1 MKIEK
6 KLWITLFVFGL
17 FAIGFSG
24 WIFSQSTAREK
35 LLWDNTIRFETKK
48 LTDGE
53 IKSENIALPE
63 DFDDPRSILF
73 KTTHT
78 IAEVW
83 LDGEK
88 IYEYGN
94 EEDAPSFMKSPG
106 SCWHIVNIPEDSAGK
121 SLEVRIIPVYD
132 NYYGN
137 EVSIVYGTRG
147 NCVLKILMDSFKTL
161 LLSCGILFASII
173 CLLLYLGAVR
183 RKRRDKT
190 ETKIEVFLNLGF
202 FSLLIAVWTLAQCGF
217 LQFLIPDGRT
227 LYFVDYFSFFLFP
240 VPFNFLLYDICKSRY
255 HKGALIFPI
264 LYLANMAADV
274 LLQCTGIIDIFRL
287 LPATHV
293 IMVANAVYTVAL
305 ILYEA
310 RKEGNDEAKKFQY
323 PMCVLIVFGMAEMF
337 LYYLRKFQQTSI
349 LLPIGTLLFIIMLIW
364 IQVSQYYDQYIQK
377 QKVIYLQKI
386 ANMDM
391 LTEAMNR
398 NAYEDMVKYLDEGEI
413 KLSTTGV
420 VVFDLDDLKVI
431 NDNFGH
437 EKGDEALKLC
447 YQCISQAFQNVKNC
461 FRIGGDEFAYVY
473 HSDEKDMI
481 PERLKTLEL
490 LLKKT
495 AKTHK
500 LDYPL
505 SISAGYAYYQP
516 DIDFDFKDIVRRSD
530 TMLYRQKRRKKIA
543 RSTDPGHLLSRMEK
557 HSTEEITDEVI
568 LQEKK
573 YQSMPLDELCSV
585 IDLLSPTT
593 DNYPYVVDFRTDF
606 YYIANQALD
615 RFCIP
620 KNSFHNV
627 ISNHKEFVYEPDY
640 EKMKEEFDNLLKT
653 DRCTHSMEYR
663 WLDLKKMPVWI
674 HCKGYLV
681 RDDNMK
687 PLYMIGCINEIGE
700 RQKADNVSGLLGET
714 GFREYMDQQDTP
726 LEKGYLLR
734 IGIDH
739 FKEINDNFGQE
750 YGDFVLRKTADCISG
765 CLSEGQKVYKLV
777 ADEFLILDVS
787 SDQVRD
793 AAKLYDKVRA
803 ATDRFIESNEFKVM
817 YTVSGGIV
825 SFAAL
830 EGNQYS
836 EALKLTDFALNEAKT
851 LGRNRCYIFDGET
864 YRKFLRKR
872 EITQELREAVLNGC
886 QGFAAFYQPV
896 FAEDKKVPYGAEAL
910 MRFTSEKL
918 GIISPAEFIPILE
931 ETGLI
936 IPAGRWMMR
945 EAMGKCS
952 EIRKVLPGFRVSI
965 NISQVQASKS
975 DVIQDISAEM
985 KRAGLSLEALI
996 VELTESDLLEQ
1007 NINEKHFLTE
1017 LKRMGISLALDD
1029 FGTGYSNFHYLSEL
1043 KPEIIKIDRSFTV
1056 KAVADEQEYY
1066 LLNQFCTM
1074 IHNLDLRICIEGVE
1088 NEQEWAMIRKL
1099 YPEFTQGYFW
1109 GKPCEYEE
1117 FMRKFT
1123 ESRL

>member
-6 KLWITLFVFGL
+6 RLWITLFVFGL
-17 FAIGFSG
+17 FAICFSG
-24 WIFSQSTAREK
+24 WIFSQSTTREK
-35 LLWDNTIRFETKK
+35 LFWDNTIQCETKE
-48 LTDGE
+48 LEEGE

-63 DFDDPRSILF
+63 DFDIPRSILF

-94 EEDAPSFMKSPG
+94 EADAPGFMKSPG
-106 SCWHIVNIPEDSAGK
+106 SCWHIVDIPGDSAGK
-121 SLEVRIIPVYD
+121 SLEVRIIPVYEG
-132 NYYGN
+132 YYGN
-137 EVSIVYGTRG
+137 EVSLVYGTRG
-147 NCVLKILMDSFKTL
+147 DCILKILTDSL
-161 LLSCGILFASII
+161 GNLVISCGILFAAVI
-173 CLLLYLGAVR
+173 CLILYCGAVR
-183 RKRRDKT
+183 RKRSDKT
-190 ETKIEVFLNLGF
+190 EAKIEIFLNLGF
-202 FSLLIAVWTLAQCGF
+202 FSLLVAVWTLVQCGF

-227 LYFVDYFSFFLFP
+227 LYFMDYFSLFLFP

-255 HKGALIFPI
+255 HKGALIFSI
-264 LYLANMAADV
+264 LYLANMAVDV
-274 LLQCTGIIDIFRL
+274 LLQCTGIIDMFRL
-287 LPATHV
+287 LSVTHV
-293 IMVANAVYTVAL
+293 IMVANAVYTVVI

-310 RKEGNDEAKKFQY
+310 RKAGNDVAQKFQY
-323 PMCVLIVFGMAEMF
+323 PMYVAMGFAMAEMF
-337 LYYLRKFQQTSI
+337 LYYLRRFQQTSI
-349 LLPIGTLLFIIMLIW
+349 LLSTGTMLFIIMLIW

-377 QKVIYLQKI
+377 QK
-386 ANMDM
+386 
-391 LTEAMNR
+391 
-398 NAYEDMVKYLDEGEI
+398 
-413 KLSTTGV
+413 
-420 VVFDLDDLKVI
+420 
-431 NDNFGH
+431 
-437 EKGDEALKLC
+437 KLC

-490 LLKKT
+490 ILKKT
-495 AKTHK
+495 AETHK
-500 LDYPL
+500 LEYPL

-543 RSTDPGHLLSRMEK
+543 GSTDPSHLLSRMEK

-573 YQSMPLDELCSV
+573 YQSMSVDELCSV

-593 DNYPYVVDFRTDF
+593 DSYPYVIDFRTDF

-640 EKMKEEFDNLLKT
+640 EKLKEEFDNLLKT
-653 DRCTHSMEYR
+653 DRCIHSMEYR

-681 RDDNMK
+681 RDDNTK

-714 GFREYMDQQDTP
+714 GLRQYMDQQDTP
-726 LEKGYLLR
+726 LETGYLLR

-765 CLSEGQKVYKLV
+765 CISEAQKVYKLV

-793 AAKLYDKVRA
+793 ADKLYDKVRV

-836 EALKLTDFALNEAKT
+836 EALKLTDFALNEAKK
-851 LGRNRCYIFDGET
+851 LGRNRCYIFDVET

-886 QGFAAFYQPV
+886 QGFTAFYQPV

-918 GIISPAEFIPILE
+918 GMISPAEFIPILE

-936 IPAGRWMMR
+936 IPVGRWMMR

-952 EIRKVLPGFRVSI
+952 EIRKVLPDFRVSI

-985 KRAGLSLEALI
+985 KRAGLPLEALI

-1017 LKRMGISLALDD
+1017 LRRMGISLALDD

-1074 IHNLDLRICIEGVE
+1074 IHNLDMRICIEGVE